1 MKIEEARETLKHIGE
16 HIKVHD
22 EHGLIYSAQLVGA
35 LEIADAAMEKQ
46 IPKEPTRYTC
56 ENDTCYN
63 HTKCQVCGGGLD
75 STEKFCRDC
84 GQAIKWR

>member
-46 IPKEPTRYTC
+46 IPKEPNGKC
-56 ENDTCYN
+56 EYLKFKSGYCPNCSTS
-63 HTKCQVCGGGLD
+63 VCGID
-75 STEKFCRDC
+75 AYCPAC
-84 GQAIKWR
+84 GQRLKWE

>member
-22 EHGLIYSAQLVGA
+22 VHGLIYSAQLVGA

-46 IPKEPTRYTC
+46 IPKEPNGKCAIDWLY
-56 ENDTCYN
+56 ENHPDLKEERN
-63 HTKCQVCGGGLD
+63 ED
-75 STEKFCRDC
+75 
-84 GQAIKWR
+84 

>member
-22 EHGLIYSAQLVGA
+22 GHGLIYSAQLVGA

-46 IPKEPTRYTC
+46 IPKEPNDKC
-56 ENDTCYN
+56 EYLKFKSGYCPNCSTS
-63 HTKCQVCGGGLD
+63 VCGINKYCP
-75 STEKFCRDC
+75 TC
-84 GQAIKWR
+84 GQRLKWE

>member
-35 LEIADAAMEKQ
+35 LEIADAVMEKQ
-46 IPKEPTRYTC
+46 IPEEPKGKC
-56 ENDTCYN
+56 EYVKFKSGYCPNCST
-63 HTKCQVCGGGLD
+63 TVCGKD
-75 STEKFCRDC
+75 KYCPTC
-84 GQAIKWR
+84 GQRLKWE